1 MPALVQAIRELEEV
15 IANGGYI
22 PARSIDAFA
31 INARFASDILKA
43 NGITPDCDI
52 HAGTKVGG
60 GTPADCQG
68 PLNTFLAT
76 ATATNPV
83 TLIIDCG
90 MALGKTLTIKPH
102 TTITTLSG
110 RKQWDVG
117 FFMKSASHAG
127 AISCGLGTTDQNH
140 FDAIHPP
147 GTQSIAG
154 TNVTLAGF
162 YVNCNRGTYPTGCN
176 NNYLGDGTLTSN
188 GAYVNDAR
196 GITNYYYLGG
206 ITIVGVENL
215 TIDNVWVYDACAYGI
230 DIYHSTHITIT
241 RCRVEAV
248 DSQTGNNTD
257 AIHIN
262 GSCSTVWIAGCFLKS
277 GDDPLAINI
286 HEGDGGSGSDILIE
300 NCIVDALTLG
310 RIYGISTTSLKRVQ
324 IRGISGTVRWWGF
337 LIGQG
342 NTFVD
347 NVADSN
353 RSIIIRDIDVQITVG
368 DGPLPPAM
376 LMVCANAGIIDAE
389 FLISDPIVAHP
400 VVYMSALTGAVGLLE
415 IGVKVRRS
423 SLGSAAVNLVTGVSG
438 TIQNLRVN
446 NWSITDGGS
455 YSAVPNFLSL
465 TSPCSVT
472 QFWAG
477 NIDPAHIT
485 AFVDHAG
492 QVGSKAGPGLTASGF

>member
-76 ATATNPV
+76 ATATHPV
-83 TLIIDCG
+83 TLIVDCG
-90 MALGKTLTIKPH
+90 MALSKTLTITPH

-110 RKQWDVG
+110 RAQWDVG
-117 FFMKSASHAG
+117 FFMLSASHAG
-127 AISCGLGTTDQNH
+127 PISCGLGTTDLEH
-140 FDAIHPP
+140 FHAIHPT
-147 GTQSIAG
+147 GAQSIVG

-176 NNYLGDGTLTSN
+176 NNYAGDGTLTSN

-196 GITNYYYLGG
+196 GPTNYYYITG

-215 TIDNVWVYDACAYGI
+215 TIDNVWCYDSCAYGI
-230 DIYHSTHITIT
+230 NVYHSTHVTVT
-241 RCRVEAV
+241 GCRVECV
-248 DSQTGNNTD
+248 DSQTDNNTD
-257 AIHIN
+257 GIHIN
-262 GSCSTVWIAGCFLKS
+262 GSCMFVTIDKCWIKA
-277 GDDPLAINI
+277 GDDAIALNF
-286 HEGDGGSGSDILIE
+286 HEGDGGSASDISVT
-300 NCIVDALTLG
+300 NCVLDALTIG
-310 RIYGISTTSLKRVQ
+310 RIYGISTTGSKRVR
-324 IRGISGTVRWWGF
+324 ISGISGVVRWWGVM
-337 LIGQG
+337 IGEG
-342 NTFVD
+342 NSLVD

-423 SLGSAAVNLVTGVSG
+423 ASGSAAVNLVTGVSG

-455 YSAVPNFLSL
+455 YSAAPNFLSL

-472 QFWAG
+472 QFWAA